1 LDPDCWPPSRES
13 LKSALASVGYIAD
26 DSLVTTLFL
35 SLRLGKPLL
44 LEGEPGCGKTELA
57 KAVSEAFGKELIR
70 LQCYEGLDSSSA
82 IYEWDYVR
90 QLLKIKML
98 ESSGAVPDSEIFSER
113 FLLKR
118 PLLRAVMHGDSNPP
132 VLLIDEVDRAD
143 EEFEGFLLEFLAE
156 YQVTVP
162 ELGVFK
168 AKKPPTVII
177 TSNQTR
183 ELGDGLRRRC
193 LYYYVG
199 FPTPER
205 ELEILKVKVAG
216 LDRALAEQLVAFVG
230 RLRAEKD
237 LVKRPGV
244 AETIDWARGLLSLGA
259 SKLDKSVVKQTL
271 SCLIKDSSDLG
282 RLDEGFVEKILS
294 EIGVQA

>member
-1 LDPDCWPPSRES
+1 MESEEEAITKES
-13 LKSALASVGYIAD
+13 LKLALSSVGYVAD
-26 DSLVTTLFL
+26 DPLVTTLFL
-35 SLRLGKPLL
+35 SLKLKKPLL

-57 KAVSEAFGKELIR
+57 KALSEAFGRELIR
-70 LQCYEGLDSSSA
+70 LQCYEGLDASSA

-98 ESSGAVPDSEIFSER
+98 ESSGPVPDSEIFSER
-113 FLLKR
+113 FILKR
-118 PLLRAVMHGDSNPP
+118 PLLRAVLHSDTKPP

-156 YQVTVP
+156 FQVTVP
-162 ELGVFK
+162 ELGTFK
-168 AKKPPTVII
+168 AKKPPIVVI

-205 ELEILKVKVAG
+205 ELEILNVKVKG
-216 LDRALAEQLVAFVG
+216 LDRALGEQVVAFVSK
-230 RLRAEKD
+230 LRREYN
-237 LVKRPGV
+237 LVKKPGV
-244 AETIDWARGLLSLGA
+244 AETIDWARALLALGA
-259 SKLDKSVVKQTL
+259 KSLSPAIVRETL
-271 SCLIKDSSDLG
+271 SCLIKDSSDIKM
-282 RLDEGFVEKILS
+282 LDQAVIEKILGD
-294 EIGVQA
+294 IGDR